1 MFLKKTVRI
10 IIFIFF
16 HTVFLIQT
24 AYSDKQNF
32 PTYSKFLEKFP
43 DGYPKFSGPGNSKS
57 MGAFKMYL
65 EDLGFKTF
73 ENTGNTIGF
82 QFMVY
87 DTNKEKKNNI
97 YKTFNLFEADIKNL
111 NNWINI
117 LNFEIKNQ
125 ITYPLILKKKNISG
139 SLFVNLSLNTNGEIL
154 DLSLNQSSGNKTL
167 DNVALQL
174 IKKIKLF
181 PKAGFEAKNKIFN
194 FLIPLNF
201 DLNQNLN

>member
-1 MFLKKTVRI
+1 MFLKKTVWI
-10 IIFIFF
+10 IIFIFS
-16 HTVFLIQT
+16 HTIFFMQT

-43 DGYPKFSGPGNSKS
+43 DGYPKFSGLGNSKS

-97 YKTFNLFEADIKNL
+97 NKTFNLFEGDIKNL

-181 PKAGFEAKNKIFN
+181 PSAGFEAKNKIFN

-201 DLNQNLN
+201 DLNQN

>member
-1 MFLKKTVRI
+1 MFFKKTVWI

-16 HTVFLIQT
+16 HTVFLMQS
-24 AYSDKQNF
+24 AFSDNQNY

-43 DGYPKFSGPGNSKS
+43 DGYPKFNGPGNSKS

-73 ENTGNTIGF
+73 ENTGNSIGF
-82 QFMVY
+82 RFMVY

-97 YKTFNLFEADIKNL
+97 NKTFNLFEGDIKNL
-111 NNWINI
+111 KNWINA

-181 PKAGFEAKNKIFN
+181 PSAGFEAKNKVFN

-201 DLNQNLN
+201 DLNQN

>member
-1 MFLKKTVRI
+1 MFLKKTVWI

-16 HTVFLIQT
+16 HTVFLIQL
-24 AYSDKQNF
+24 AFSDIQNY

-87 DTNKEKKNNI
+87 DTNKGKKNNVN
-97 YKTFNLFEADIKNL
+97 KTFNLFEGDIKNL
-111 NNWINI
+111 NNWINT

-181 PKAGFEAKNKIFN
+181 PSAGFEAKNKIFN

-201 DLNQNLN
+201 DLNQN

>member
-1 MFLKKTVRI
+1 MFFKKTVWI

-16 HTVFLIQT
+16 HTVFLMQS
-24 AYSDKQNF
+24 AFSDNQNY

-43 DGYPKFSGPGNSKS
+43 DGYPKFNGPGNSKS

-97 YKTFNLFEADIKNL
+97 NKTFNLFEGDIKNL
-111 NNWINI
+111 KNWINA

-154 DLSLNQSSGNKTL
+154 DLSLNQSSGNKNL

-174 IKKIKLF
+174 IEKIKLF
-181 PKAGFEAKNKIFN
+181 PSAGFEAKNKIFN

-201 DLNQNLN
+201 DLNQN

>member
-1 MFLKKTVRI
+1 MFLKKTVWI

-16 HTVFLIQT
+16 HTVFLIQL
-24 AYSDKQNF
+24 ACSDIQNY

-82 QFMVY
+82 QFMIY
-87 DTNKEKKNNI
+87 ETNKEKKNNVN
-97 YKTFNLFEADIKNL
+97 KTFNLFEGDIKNL

-117 LNFEIKNQ
+117 VNFEIKNQ

-181 PKAGFEAKNKIFN
+181 PSAGFEAKNKIFN

-201 DLNQNLN
+201 DLNQN

>member
-1 MFLKKTVRI
+1 MFLKKTVWI

-24 AYSDKQNF
+24 AYSDIQNY

-201 DLNQNLN
+201 DLNQN

>member
-1 MFLKKTVRI
+1 MFFKKTVWI

-16 HTVFLIQT
+16 HTVFLMQS
-24 AYSDKQNF
+24 AFSDNQNY

-73 ENTGNTIGF
+73 ENTGNSIGF
-82 QFMVY
+82 RFMVY

-97 YKTFNLFEADIKNL
+97 NKTFNFFEGDIKNL

-181 PKAGFEAKNKIFN
+181 PSAGFEAKNKVFN

-201 DLNQNLN
+201 DLNQN

>member
-1 MFLKKTVRI
+1 MFLKKTVWI

-16 HTVFLIQT
+16 HTVFLIQL
-24 AYSDKQNF
+24 AFSDNQNY

-57 MGAFKMYL
+57 MGAFKLYL

-73 ENTGNTIGF
+73 ENRGNTIGF

-87 DTNKEKKNNI
+87 DTNKGKKNNI
-97 YKTFNLFEADIKNL
+97 NKTFNLFEENIKNL
-111 NNWINI
+111 KNWIN
-117 LNFEIKNQ
+117 LLDFEIENQ

-139 SLFVNLSLNTNGEIL
+139 SLIVNLSLNTNGEIL
-154 DLSLNQSSGNKTL
+154 DLSLNQSSGNKIL

-181 PKAGFEAKNKIFN
+181 PSAEFEAKNKIFN

-201 DLNQNLN
+201 DLNQN

>member
-1 MFLKKTVRI
+1 MFLKKTVWI

-24 AYSDKQNF
+24 AYSDIQNY

-87 DTNKEKKNNI
+87 DTNKGKKNNVN
-97 YKTFNLFEADIKNL
+97 KTFNLFEGDIKNL
-111 NNWINI
+111 NNWINT

-181 PKAGFEAKNKIFN
+181 PSAEFEAKNKIFN

-201 DLNQNLN
+201 DLNQN

>member
-1 MFLKKTVRI
+1 MFFKKTVWI

-16 HTVFLIQT
+16 HTIFLMQS
-24 AYSDKQNF
+24 AFSDNQNY

-43 DGYPKFSGPGNSKS
+43 DGYPKFIGPGNSKS
-57 MGAFKMYL
+57 MGAFKLYL
-65 EDLGFKTF
+65 EDLGFETF

-87 DTNKEKKNNI
+87 DTNKEKKNDIN
-97 YKTFNLFEADIKNL
+97 KTFNLFEEDIKNL
-111 NNWINI
+111 KNWIN
-117 LNFEIKNQ
+117 LLDFEIKNQ

-154 DLSLNQSSGNKTL
+154 DLSLNQSSGNKIL
-167 DNVALQL
+167 DKVALQL

-181 PKAGFEAKNKIFN
+181 PNAEFEAKNKIFN

-201 DLNQNLN
+201 DLNQN

>member
-1 MFLKKTVRI
+1 MFFKKTVWI
-10 IIFIFF
+10 IIFIVF
-16 HTVFLIQT
+16 HTVFFKQS
-24 AYSDKQNF
+24 AHSDNQNY
-32 PTYSKFLEKFP
+32 PTYSKFLKKFP

-57 MGAFKMYL
+57 MGAFKLYL
-65 EDLGFKTF
+65 EDL
-73 ENTGNTIGF
+73 
-82 QFMVY
+82 
-87 DTNKEKKNNI
+87 D
-97 YKTFNLFEADIKNL
+97 LFEGDIKNL
-111 NNWINI
+111 NNWINT

-201 DLNQNLN
+201 DLNQN

>member
-1 MFLKKTVRI
+1 MFLKKTVWI

-16 HTVFLIQT
+16 HTVFFMQIT
-24 AYSDKQNF
+24 YSDDQNF

-97 YKTFNLFEADIKNL
+97 NKTFNLFEGDIKNL
-111 NNWINI
+111 NNWINT

-154 DLSLNQSSGNKTL
+154 DLSLSQSSGNKTL

-174 IKKIKLF
+174 IKKIKLL
-181 PKAGFEAKNKIFN
+181 PSAGFEAKNKIFN

-201 DLNQNLN
+201 DLNQN

>member
-1 MFLKKTVRI
+1 MFFKKTVWI
-10 IIFIFF
+10 IIFIVF
-16 HTVFLIQT
+16 HTVFFMQS
-24 AYSDKQNF
+24 AYSDNQNY
-32 PTYSKFLEKFP
+32 PTYSKFLKKFP

-57 MGAFKMYL
+57 MGAFKLYL

-97 YKTFNLFEADIKNL
+97 NKTFNLFEKDIKNL
-111 NNWINI
+111 KKWIN
-117 LNFEIKNQ
+117 LLDFEIENQ

-139 SLFVNLSLNTNGEIL
+139 SLVVNLSLNTYGEIL
-154 DLSLNQSSGNKTL
+154 DLSLNQSSGNKIL

-174 IKKIKLF
+174 IKKITLF
-181 PKAGFEAKNKIFN
+181 PSAGFEAKNKIFN

-201 DLNQNLN
+201 DLNQN

>member
-1 MFLKKTVRI
+1 MFFKKTVWI
-10 IIFIFF
+10 IIFIF
-16 HTVFLIQT
+16 HTVFFMQS
-24 AYSDKQNF
+24 AFSDNQNY

-57 MGAFKMYL
+57 MGAFKLYL

-82 QFMVY
+82 QFMIY
-87 DTNKEKKNNI
+87 ETNKDKKNNI
-97 YKTFNLFEADIKNL
+97 NKTFDLFEGDIKNL
-111 NNWINI
+111 NNWINT

-181 PKAGFEAKNKIFN
+181 PSAGFEAKNKIFN

-201 DLNQNLN
+201 DLNQN

>member
-1 MFLKKTVRI
+1 MFFKKTVWI
-10 IIFIFF
+10 IIFIVF
-16 HTVFLIQT
+16 HTVFFMQS
-24 AYSDKQNF
+24 AYSDNQNY
-32 PTYSKFLEKFP
+32 PTYSKFLKKFP

-57 MGAFKMYL
+57 MGAFKLYL

-82 QFMVY
+82 QFMIY
-87 DTNKEKKNNI
+87 ESNKDKKNNI
-97 YKTFNLFEADIKNL
+97 NKTFDLFEGDIKNL
-111 NNWINI
+111 NNWINT

-139 SLFVNLSLNTNGEIL
+139 SLVVNLSLNTNGEIL
-154 DLSLNQSSGNKTL
+154 DLSVNQSSGNKIL

-174 IKKIKLF
+174 IKKITLF
-181 PKAGFEAKNKIFN
+181 PSAGFEAKNKIFN

-201 DLNQNLN
+201 DLNQN

>member
-1 MFLKKTVRI
+1 MFLKKTVWI
-10 IIFIFF
+10 IIFILF
-16 HTVFLIQT
+16 HTVFLMQT

-57 MGAFKMYL
+57 MGAFKLYL

-97 YKTFNLFEADIKNL
+97 NKTFNLFEGDIKNL
-111 NNWINI
+111 NNWINA

-154 DLSLNQSSGNKTL
+154 DLSLNQSSGNKNL

-174 IKKIKLF
+174 IEKIKLF
-181 PKAGFEAKNKIFN
+181 PSAGFEAKNKIFN

-201 DLNQNLN
+201 DLNQN

>member
-1 MFLKKTVRI
+1 MFLKKTVWI

-24 AYSDKQNF
+24 AYSDIQNY

-87 DTNKEKKNNI
+87 DTSKEKKNNVN
-97 YKTFNLFEADIKNL
+97 KRFNLFEGDIKNL
-111 NNWINI
+111 NNWINT

-181 PKAGFEAKNKIFN
+181 PSAEFEAKNKIFN

-201 DLNQNLN
+201 DLNQN

>member
-1 MFLKKTVRI
+1 MFLKKTVWI

-16 HTVFLIQT
+16 HTVFLIQL
-24 AYSDKQNF
+24 AFSDNQNY

-87 DTNKEKKNNI
+87 DTNKGKKNNVN
-97 YKTFNLFEADIKNL
+97 KTFNLFEGDIKNL
-111 NNWINI
+111 NNWINT

-181 PKAGFEAKNKIFN
+181 PSAEFEAKNKIFN

-201 DLNQNLN
+201 DLNQN

>member
-1 MFLKKTVRI
+1 MFFKKTVWI
-10 IIFIFF
+10 IIVIFF
-16 HTVFLIQT
+16 HTVFLMQS
-24 AYSDKQNF
+24 AFSDDQNY

-82 QFMVY
+82 QFMIY
-87 DTNKEKKNNI
+87 ESNKDKKNNI
-97 YKTFNLFEADIKNL
+97 NKTFDLFEGDIKNL
-111 NNWINI
+111 NNWINT

-201 DLNQNLN
+201 DLNQN

>member
-1 MFLKKTVRI
+1 MFFKKTAWI
-10 IIFIFF
+10 TIFIF
-16 HTVFLIQT
+16 HTVFFMQS
-24 AYSDKQNF
+24 AFSDNQNY

-43 DGYPKFSGPGNSKS
+43 DGYSKFSGPGNSKS
-57 MGAFKMYL
+57 MGAFKLYL

-97 YKTFNLFEADIKNL
+97 NKTFNLFEGDIKNL

-201 DLNQNLN
+201 DLNQN

>member
-1 MFLKKTVRI
+1 MFLKKTVWI

-16 HTVFLIQT
+16 HTVFLIQL
-24 AYSDKQNF
+24 AFSDNQNY

-82 QFMVY
+82 QFMIY
-87 DTNKEKKNNI
+87 ESNKDKKNNI
-97 YKTFNLFEADIKNL
+97 NKTFDLFEGDIKNL
-111 NNWINI
+111 NNWINT

-201 DLNQNLN
+201 DLNQN

>member
-1 MFLKKTVRI
+1 MFLKKTVWI

-16 HTVFLIQT
+16 HTVFLIQL
-24 AYSDKQNF
+24 AFSDKQNY

-57 MGAFKMYL
+57 MGAFKLYL

-73 ENTGNTIGF
+73 ENRGNTIGF

-87 DTNKEKKNNI
+87 DTNKGKKNNI
-97 YKTFNLFEADIKNL
+97 NKTFNLFEENIKNL
-111 NNWINI
+111 KNWIN
-117 LNFEIKNQ
+117 LLDFEIENQ

-139 SLFVNLSLNTNGEIL
+139 SLIVNLSLNTNGEIL
-154 DLSLNQSSGNKTL
+154 DLSLNQSSGNKIL

-181 PKAGFEAKNKIFN
+181 PSAEFEAKNKIFN

-201 DLNQNLN
+201 DLNQN

>member
-1 MFLKKTVRI
+1 MFLKKTVWI
-10 IIFIFF
+10 KIVIFF
-16 HTVFLIQT
+16 QTVFLMQI
-24 AYSDKQNF
+24 AYSDKKNF

-82 QFMVY
+82 QFMIY
-87 DTNKEKKNNI
+87 ESNKDKKNNI
-97 YKTFNLFEADIKNL
+97 NKTFDLFEGDIKNL
-111 NNWINI
+111 NNWINT

-194 FLIPLNF
+194 FLNF
-201 DLNQNLN
+201 DLNQN

>member
-1 MFLKKTVRI
+1 MFLKKTVWI

-16 HTVFLIQT
+16 HTVFLIQL
-24 AYSDKQNF
+24 AFSDIQNY

-43 DGYPKFSGPGNSKS
+43 NGYPKFSGPGNSKS
-57 MGAFKMYL
+57 MGAFKLYL

-82 QFMVY
+82 QFMIY
-87 DTNKEKKNNI
+87 ETNKEKKNNI
-97 YKTFNLFEADIKNL
+97 NKTFDLFEGDIKNL
-111 NNWINI
+111 NNWINT

-201 DLNQNLN
+201 DLNQN

>member
-1 MFLKKTVRI
+1 MFLKKTVWI

-24 AYSDKQNF
+24 AYSDIQNY

-194 FLIPLNF
+194 FIIPLNF
-201 DLNQNLN
+201 DLNQN

>member
-1 MFLKKTVRI
+1 MFLKKTVWI

-24 AYSDKQNF
+24 AYSDIQNY

-82 QFMVY
+82 QFMIY
-87 DTNKEKKNNI
+87 ESNKDKKNNI
-97 YKTFNLFEADIKNL
+97 NKTFDLFEGDIKNL
-111 NNWINI
+111 NNWINT

-201 DLNQNLN
+201 DLNQN

>member
-1 MFLKKTVRI
+1 MFLKKTVWI

-16 HTVFLIQT
+16 HTVFLIQL
-24 AYSDKQNF
+24 AFSDIQNY

-87 DTNKEKKNNI
+87 DTNKGKKNNVN
-97 YKTFNLFEADIKNL
+97 KTFNLFEGDIKNL
-111 NNWINI
+111 NNWINT

-139 SLFVNLSLNTNGEIL
+139 SLIVNLSLNTNGEIL
-154 DLSLNQSSGNKTL
+154 DLSLNQSSGNKIL
-167 DNVALQL
+167 DNAALQL

-181 PKAGFEAKNKIFN
+181 PSAEFEAKNKIFN

-201 DLNQNLN
+201 DLNQN

>member
-1 MFLKKTVRI
+1 MFFKKTVWI

-16 HTVFLIQT
+16 HTVFLMQS
-24 AYSDKQNF
+24 AFSDNQNY

-73 ENTGNTIGF
+73 ENTGNSIGF
-82 QFMVY
+82 RFMVY

-97 YKTFNLFEADIKNL
+97 NKTFNLFEGDIKNL
-111 NNWINI
+111 KNWINA

-154 DLSLNQSSGNKTL
+154 DLSLNQSSGNKNL

-174 IKKIKLF
+174 IEKIKLF
-181 PKAGFEAKNKIFN
+181 PSAGFEAKNKIFN

-201 DLNQNLN
+201 DLNQN

>member
-1 MFLKKTVRI
+1 MFLKKTVWI

-65 EDLGFKTF
+65 EDSGFKTF

-97 YKTFNLFEADIKNL
+97 NKTFNLFEGDIKNL
-111 NNWINI
+111 NNWINT

-201 DLNQNLN
+201 DLNQN

>member
-1 MFLKKTVRI
+1 MFLKKTVWI

-16 HTVFLIQT
+16 HTVFLIQL
-24 AYSDKQNF
+24 ACSDIQNY
-32 PTYSKFLEKFP
+32 PTYSNFLEKFP

-87 DTNKEKKNNI
+87 DTNKGKKNNVN
-97 YKTFNLFEADIKNL
+97 KTFNLFEGDIKNL
-111 NNWINI
+111 NNWINT

-181 PKAGFEAKNKIFN
+181 PSAEFEAKNKIFN

-201 DLNQNLN
+201 DLNQN

>member
-1 MFLKKTVRI
+1 MFFKKKVWI
-10 IIFIFF
+10 IIFIVF
-16 HTVFLIQT
+16 HTVFLIQL
-24 AYSDKQNF
+24 AFSDIQNY

-97 YKTFNLFEADIKNL
+97 NKTFNLFEKDIKNL
-111 NNWINI
+111 KKWIN
-117 LNFEIKNQ
+117 LLDFEIENQ

-201 DLNQNLN
+201 DLNQN

>member
-1 MFLKKTVRI
+1 MFLKKTVWI

-16 HTVFLIQT
+16 HTVFLIQL
-24 AYSDKQNF
+24 AFSDIQNY

-87 DTNKEKKNNI
+87 DTNKGKKNNI
-97 YKTFNLFEADIKNL
+97 NKTFNLFEGDIKNL
-111 NNWINI
+111 NNWINT

-181 PKAGFEAKNKIFN
+181 PSAEFEAKNKIFN

-201 DLNQNLN
+201 DLNQN

>member
-1 MFLKKTVRI
+1 MFLKKTVWI

-16 HTVFLIQT
+16 HTVFLIQL
-24 AYSDKQNF
+24 AFSDIQNY

-87 DTNKEKKNNI
+87 DTNKGKKNNVN
-97 YKTFNLFEADIKNL
+97 KTFNLFEGDIKNL
-111 NNWINI
+111 NNWINT

-181 PKAGFEAKNKIFN
+181 PSAEFEAKNKIFN

-201 DLNQNLN
+201 DLNQN

>member
-1 MFLKKTVRI
+1 MFLKKTVWI

-16 HTVFLIQT
+16 HTVFLIQL
-24 AYSDKQNF
+24 ACSDIQNY

-57 MGAFKMYL
+57 MGAFKLYL

-82 QFMVY
+82 QFMIY
-87 DTNKEKKNNI
+87 ETNKEKKNNVN
-97 YKTFNLFEADIKNL
+97 KTFNLFEGDIKNL

-117 LNFEIKNQ
+117 VNFEIKNQ

-181 PKAGFEAKNKIFN
+181 PSAGFEAKNKIFN
-194 FLIPLNF
+194 FLIPMNF
-201 DLNQNLN
+201 DLNQN

>member
-1 MFLKKTVRI
+1 MFLKKTVWI
-10 IIFIFF
+10 IIVIFF

-73 ENTGNTIGF
+73 ENRGNTIGF

-97 YKTFNLFEADIKNL
+97 NKTFNLFEEDIKNL
-111 NNWINI
+111 NNWINT

-201 DLNQNLN
+201 DLNQN